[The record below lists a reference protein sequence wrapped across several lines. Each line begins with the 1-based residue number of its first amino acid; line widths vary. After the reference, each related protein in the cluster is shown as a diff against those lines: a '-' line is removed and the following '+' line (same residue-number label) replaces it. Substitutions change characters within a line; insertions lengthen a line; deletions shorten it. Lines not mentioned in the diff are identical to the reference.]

1 MSAKNSSKASKVETD
16 QDIEESEKLSPPKL
30 ALGYSAEPSGKKIS
44 VERKQISNS
53 AESTR

>member
-1 MSAKNSSKASKVETD
+1 MSAKNSSKASKFETD

-30 ALGYSAEPSGKKIS
+30 ALGYSGEPSGKKIS